1 MTDTEAKALALLN
14 EVRSEYPFAADYHAI
29 GIALNRAIEQH
40 EAFKQEVSDALKKA
54 RGAING
60 LLDIASEENLDSEQ
74 AGRAYAALHEI
85 GTALAAPVQATGQ
98 PHLEALT
105 AENKRLREEL
115 QETRWVW
122 ERHKYNGEFTHFLE
136 QHICAALD
144 ALGFEIRE
152 KGQ

>member
-1 MTDTEAKALALLN
+1 MTDDA
-14 EVRSEYPFAADYHAI
+14 
-29 GIALNRAIEQH
+29 
-40 EAFKQEVSDALKKA
+40 KQEHQINALKTA
-54 RGAING
+54 RKAING
-60 LLDIASEENLDSEQ
+60 LLDILSDHNLDSAE
-74 AGRAYAALHEI
+74 AGHAFAALHEI

-105 AENKRLREEL
+105 AENKRLREAL

-144 ALGFEIRE
+144 ALGFEIR
-152 KGQ
+152 KKK